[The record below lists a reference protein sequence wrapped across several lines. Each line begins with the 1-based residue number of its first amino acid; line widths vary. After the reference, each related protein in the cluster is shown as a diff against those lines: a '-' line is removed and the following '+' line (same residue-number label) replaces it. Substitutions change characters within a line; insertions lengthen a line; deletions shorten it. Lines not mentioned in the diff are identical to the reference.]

1 MSDFFFF
8 FPGVA
13 KLCSLH
19 QQFIEMFVS
28 YPLNPQYGWENTW
41 IRDDAEILDLTSC
54 LPLL

>member
-1 MSDFFFF
+1 MSDFIFFS
-8 FPGVA
+8 GVA

-41 IRDDAEILDLTSC
+41 IRDDAEMLDLTSC
-54 LPLL
+54 LPL